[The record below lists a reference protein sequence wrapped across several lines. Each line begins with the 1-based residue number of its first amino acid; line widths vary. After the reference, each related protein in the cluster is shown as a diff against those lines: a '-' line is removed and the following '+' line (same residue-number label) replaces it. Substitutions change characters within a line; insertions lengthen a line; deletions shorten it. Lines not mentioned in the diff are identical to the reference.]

1 MSMSAEILIVRCV
14 CERGHTLC
22 SVEMAGERIMSAEEL
37 VQRMRDSIA
46 EGRFGTECTRC
57 GARRETWRLEAEERP
72 PGQVFSGSP
81 VGDMKTG
88 GTWKL

>member
-1 MSMSAEILIVRCV
+1 MSAEIQIVRCV

-37 VQRMRDSIA
+37 LQRMRDSIA
-46 EGRFGTECTRC
+46 EGRFGTMCMRC
-57 GARRETWRLEAEERP
+57 GARRETWRIEAEVRQ
-72 PGQVFSGSP
+72 PGQPISGAP
-81 VGDMKTG
+81 VGDIKPC

>member
-1 MSMSAEILIVRCV
+1 MSAEIQAVRCV

-37 VQRMRDSIA
+37 LQRMRDSIA

-57 GARRETWRLEAEERP
+57 GARRETWRIEVEVRP
-72 PGQVFSGSP
+72 PGQQISGAP
-81 VGDMKTG
+81 VDDMKAG